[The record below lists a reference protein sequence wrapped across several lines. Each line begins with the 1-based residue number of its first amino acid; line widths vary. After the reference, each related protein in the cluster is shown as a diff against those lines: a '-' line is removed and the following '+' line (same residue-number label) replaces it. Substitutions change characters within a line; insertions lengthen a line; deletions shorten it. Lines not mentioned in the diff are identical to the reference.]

1 MAIKSPRN
9 RGLLI
14 PLAELENYIYD
25 EGQSNAIYRSTFL
38 YYEDALE
45 YRKLKGS
52 LKDFLGVRG
61 IDWIPI
67 DIDKQGQTDEHTL
80 DIARGLI
87 LELEDYGAKE
97 DNYCFYF
104 SGTGYHVMLH
114 AGVFNLEPDRNL
126 PYIIRETMK
135 KMFEGI
141 DLAVTQK
148 QS

>member
-25 EGQSNAIYRSTFL
+25 EGQTSALYRSTFL

-80 DIARGLI
+80 DITRGLI
-87 LELEDYGAKE
+87 LELEDYGATE
-97 DNYCFYF
+97 DNYCIYF
-104 SGTGYHVMLH
+104 SNTSS
-114 AGVFNLEPDRNL
+114 
-126 PYIIRETMK
+126 YIYSIYC
-135 KMFEGI
+135 
-141 DLAVTQK
+141 
-148 QS
+148 